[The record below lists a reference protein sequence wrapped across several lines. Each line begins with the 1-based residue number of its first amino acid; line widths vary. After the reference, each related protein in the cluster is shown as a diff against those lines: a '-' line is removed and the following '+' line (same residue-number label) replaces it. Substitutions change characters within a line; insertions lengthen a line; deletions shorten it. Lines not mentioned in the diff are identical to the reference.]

1 MVGPCQQS
9 RGAVAPPRSVK
20 RGANGSTDGAGRPPW
35 SVDARRRPSPI
46 RKPRTAQGNKRL
58 AAVSMYVRAQ
68 RQGMWWSSSIAYYL
82 RRDGGG
88 GRTQRAPRAPSV
100 PVPATSVQEY
110 LVWFEDWNNQ
120 AKNTR
125 EDDNI
130 RQINVRVRHTRSGSR
145 VLRSTAAISVSR
157 SGGQC
162 KQIYT
167 TENENYTTS

>member
-1 MVGPCQQS
+1 MAEEGGLSVLHVPRLCQF
-9 RGAVAPPRSVK
+9 
-20 RGANGSTDGAGRPPW
+20 
-35 SVDARRRPSPI
+35 
-46 RKPRTAQGNKRL
+46 
-58 AAVSMYVRAQ
+58 
-68 RQGMWWSSSIAYYL
+68 
-82 RRDGGG
+82 
-88 GRTQRAPRAPSV
+88 
-100 PVPATSVQEY
+100 SVQEY